1 MLEQMYSRT
10 TPHLLLL
17 LLLPAF
23 SFMLF
28 LVQVAYFS
36 LLALSLG
43 CRVIALEP
51 ALHMMP

>member
-10 TPHLLLL
+10 TPHLLLP
-17 LLLPAF
+17 LLPAF